1 MSLLPGE
8 DIGSEVHDLDQFIR
22 FESGRGKV
30 ILDGKEHE
38 VEDDWAV
45 VIPAG
50 VEHNV
55 INTSDNEN
63 MKLYSIYSP
72 PEHPEGTVHHTK
84 SDDTGHDH

>member
-1 MSLLPGE
+1 MNFACHSCHKRG
-8 DIGSEVHDLDQFIR
+8 VHHYSDLR
-22 FESGRGKV
+22 V

-55 INTSDNEN
+55 INTSDSEK

-72 PEHPEGTVHHTK
+72 PEHPDGIVHPTK
-84 SDDTGHDH
+84 ADDTGHDH